1 MEVKPGYKQ
10 TEVGVIPEEWATQTV
25 LGLSRQI
32 IDYRG
37 RTPKKLGMDWGA
49 GDIPAL
55 SAGNV
60 KKGFIDF
67 SEECYFG
74 SQALY
79 KRWMTRGDVMKD
91 DIIFTTEA
99 PLGNVALIPDD
110 KKYILS
116 QRTILLQIDPEQAS
130 SRFIFQFMLSEQFQR
145 VLADYSSGSTA
156 KGIQRKKFEQLPL
169 AKPPLPEQRAIA
181 EALSDVD
188 GLLGGLDRLI
198 AKKRD
203 LKQAAM
209 QQLLTGQTRLPGYS
223 GEWETKRLGDRVT
236 RLPKT
241 KRLSSDGKLEGR
253 YPFFTNST
261 QPVDRY
267 LDEKDFDQEAIIANT
282 GGVAYF
288 DYFNGPFAAMADCMV
303 LSAQDNV
310 KWLFYLLKTLEPF
323 INNIGFTGSG
333 IKHLDK
339 EFFFD
344 LNVHIATS
352 PEEQAA
358 IAGTLTAMDLEL
370 GALAARR
377 DKTRALKHGM
387 MQELL
392 TGRIRLVEAKALH
405 A

>member
-1 MEVKPGYKQ
+1 MNPGYKH
-10 TEVGVIPEEWATQTV
+10 TEIGVIPENWDVESFNQT
-25 LGLSRQI
+25 LKRQNAKAFQIQTSAYLPNGLLPVVDQSQNAI
-32 IDYRG
+32 
-37 RTPKKLGMDWGA
+37 A
-49 GDIPAL
+49 GYTDETDRRF
-55 SAGNV
+55 
-60 KKGFIDF
+60 KC
-67 SEECYFG
+67 SEEGVIVFG
-74 SQALY
+74 DHTCVVKFVDFDFVVGADGTQ
-79 KRWMTRGDVMKD
+79 
-91 DIIFTTEA
+91 
-99 PLGNVALIPDD
+99 
-110 KKYILS
+110 
-116 QRTILLQIDPEQAS
+116 LL
-130 SRFIFQFMLSEQFQR
+130 
-145 VLADYSSGSTA
+145 TA
-156 KGIQRKKFEQLPL
+156 KHENSTRFHAYALEHKGVLSTGYNRHFKFLKERLFVR
-169 AKPPLPEQRAIA
+169 PPVSEQRAIA

-188 GLLGGLDRLI
+188 GLLSGLDRLI

-209 QQLLTGQTRLPGYS
+209 QQLLTGQTRLPGFS

-241 KRLSSDGKLEGR
+241 KRLSSDGKLEGH

-310 KWLFYLLKTLEPF
+310 KWLFYLLKTLEPL
-323 INNIGFTGSG
+323 INNTGFTGSG

-358 IAGTLTAMDLEL
+358 IAGTLTAMDSEL
-370 GALAARR
+370 GALLARR
-377 DKTRALKHGM
+377 DKTRLLKHGM

-392 TGRIRLVEAKALH
+392 TGRIRFVEAEALH

>member
-10 TEVGVIPEEWATQTV
+10 TEVGVIPEEWEVKLLGSLATTV
-25 LGLSRQI
+25 AS
-32 IDYRG
+32 G
-37 RTPKKLGMDWGA
+37 RTTSWSD
-49 GDIPAL
+49 
-55 SAGNV
+55 
-60 KKGFIDF
+60 
-67 SEECYFG
+67 FG
-74 SQALY
+74 SY
-79 KRWMTRGDVMKD
+79 PVH
-91 DIIFTTEA
+91 
-99 PLGNVALIPDD
+99 
-110 KKYILS
+110 
-116 QRTILLQIDPEQAS
+116 
-130 SRFIFQFMLSEQFQR
+130 
-145 VLADYSSGSTA
+145 GSTGVIGYTEKPA
-156 KGIQRKKFEQLPL
+156 YEGDAILVARVGAYAGKLNTVGGKYGVTDNTIMLRFSTGCLLSYLWRTLESKRLNRLVFGSGQPLITGTQLKMLPL
-169 AKPPLPEQRAIA
+169 AYPPPPEQRAIA

-241 KRLSSDGKLEGR
+241 KRLSSDGELEGR

-267 LDEKDFDQEAIIANT
+267 LNEKDFDQEAIIANT

-303 LSAQDNV
+303 LSAQDNA

-323 INNIGFTGSG
+323 INNTGFTGSG

-339 EFFFD
+339 EFFFG

-358 IAGTLTAMDLEL
+358 IAGTLTAMDAEL
-370 GALAARR
+370 GALVARR

-392 TGRIRLVEAKALH
+392 TGRTRLVPVEVRH